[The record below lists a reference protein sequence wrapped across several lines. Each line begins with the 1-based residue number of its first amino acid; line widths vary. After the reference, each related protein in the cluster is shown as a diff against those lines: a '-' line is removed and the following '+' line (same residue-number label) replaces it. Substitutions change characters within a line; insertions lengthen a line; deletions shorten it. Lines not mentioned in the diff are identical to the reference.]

1 MNYTTNSDKPCAFI
15 TKAKQRLK
23 QFGQRVYLAN
33 NSEFELEI
41 FNPTSTTVLAKIN
54 LNGTPIS
61 NSGIIIKPGERV
73 FLDRFLDTPKKFKFE
88 TYEVDSNNEQVQK
101 AIAKNGEVIIYFYNE
116 KPPAAPNVVLSQT
129 LNWLRP
135 KPECYFSNNL
145 NDTGSVTMDSFI
157 STNSLTPRYSTS
169 SLLTPRYST
178 SSLKRLNNKSTKE
191 TGTIEKGSDSQQ
203 TFTYSN
209 KEFLDSTTIASIWFI
224 LPESEKLYE
233 STDLKIYCTQCGTK
247 RKRDSHKF
255 CPNCGS
261 KY

>member
-23 QFGQRVYLAN
+23 QFGQNVYLAN
-33 NSEFELEI
+33 NSEFELEL

-54 LNGTPIS
+54 LNGFPIS

-88 TYEVDSNNEQVQK
+88 TYEVESNNEQVQK
-101 AIAKNGEVIIYFYNE
+101 AIIKNGEVCVYFYNE
-116 KPPAAPNVVLSQT
+116 KLPTAPNVVLKKTNNLYDIDLFKQT
-129 LNWLRP
+129 P
-135 KPECYFSNNL
+135 KSYFSNNL

-157 STNSLTPRYSTS
+157 STNSLIPRFSTN
-169 SLLTPRYST
+169 SLRPRCKE
-178 SSLKRLNNKSTKE
+178 LKTFTKE
-191 TGTIEKGSDSQQ
+191 TGTIEKGGNSQQ

-209 KEFLDSTTIASIWFI
+209 KEFLDSTTVASYWHI
-224 LPESEKLYE
+224 LPESEKPYE